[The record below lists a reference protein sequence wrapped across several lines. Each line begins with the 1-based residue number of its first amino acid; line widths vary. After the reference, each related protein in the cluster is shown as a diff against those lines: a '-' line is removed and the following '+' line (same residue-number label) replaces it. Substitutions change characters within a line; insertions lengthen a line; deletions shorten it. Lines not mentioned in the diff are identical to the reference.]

1 MSTPGTPP
9 LSADAPS
16 RDGAAGDSTALP
28 SGYRS
33 ARLPPTIG
41 QLLHEFRD
49 SYGLDASV
57 WARGPGGWEI
67 AFSTRHGE
75 GEQLPEGAVRIDVP
89 GEVESA
95 VCVSGGE
102 ESRPHARF
110 LAGVIARE
118 LAHEAE
124 SRFFGR
130 EIAERYEEITL
141 LYSISEILGSVISLE
156 QAARTILLEVA
167 RTLVVDR
174 AALWLHNPETNHL
187 ELVGAVGAPGQKG
200 PIHVGDAASITAA
213 AFRDRRPINLESG
226 DGAPPVNAPELQGR
240 GSLLSVPVSYSPP
253 EGDVRTIG
261 VINVI
266 GRAGG
271 HHFSAG
277 DQKLMMAIASQI
289 GAAVENSRL
298 VESSLR
304 QERMVREME
313 LAHDLQLKLLP
324 NLEQFDGYA
333 EVAARCVPAESVG
346 GDFYHLF
353 RLPGGRLGVMIGDV
367 SSHGFGAALI
377 MALTMSAVAIH
388 ASEGDSPSEVLR
400 RTHETLIDELETT
413 EMYLTLFYGVIDPGL
428 GRLTYANAGHAQAFQ
443 VFARGG
449 SIRLPATNPPLGI
462 VDLDVYGEET
472 TPWTA
477 GEDLLVLFTDGL
489 SDALEVGEIAGQR
502 QVLDEVLKNRARP
515 VGEILRALYDL
526 QRPEGGQPPDDRTA
540 VLVRL

>member
-1 MSTPGTPP
+1 MSTPTNPP
-9 LSADAPS
+9 ISSAAPS
-16 RDGAAGDSTALP
+16 SAATAGDPTALP
-28 SGYRS
+28 SRYRS
-33 ARLPPTIG
+33 SRLPPTIG

-57 WARGPGGWEI
+57 WSRGPTGWEL
-67 AFSTRHGE
+67 AFTTGHPDADE
-75 GEQLPEGAVRIDVP
+75 LPEEAVRIDVP
-89 GEVESA
+89 GEIESA

-118 LAHEAE
+118 MAHEAE

-174 AALWLHNPETNHL
+174 AALWLHNPETNLL
-187 ELVGAVGAPGQKG
+187 ELIGAVGAAGQTG
-200 PIHVGDAASITAA
+200 PIHVGDASSITAA

-226 DGAPPVNAPELQGR
+226 DDAPPISAPELQTR

-266 GRAGG
+266 GRTGG

-324 NLEQFDGYA
+324 NLE
-333 EVAARCVPAESVG
+333 
-346 GDFYHLF
+346 
-353 RLPGGRLGVMIGDV
+353 
-367 SSHGFGAALI
+367 
-377 MALTMSAVAIH
+377 
-388 ASEGDSPSEVLR
+388 
-400 RTHETLIDELETT
+400 
-413 EMYLTLFYGVIDPGL
+413 
-428 GRLTYANAGHAQAFQ
+428 
-443 VFARGG
+443 
-449 SIRLPATNPPLGI
+449 
-462 VDLDVYGEET
+462 
-472 TPWTA
+472 
-477 GEDLLVLFTDGL
+477 
-489 SDALEVGEIAGQR
+489 
-502 QVLDEVLKNRARP
+502 
-515 VGEILRALYDL
+515 
-526 QRPEGGQPPDDRTA
+526 
-540 VLVRL
+540 